1 MWDIRESRERV
12 GWWDIISVN
21 SPDWVYCS
29 APEKNR
35 AWFIAQLLNGGIQMT
50 ARG

>member
-12 GWWDIISVN
+12 GWWDIVSVGF
-21 SPDWVYCS
+21 PEWVYCS

-35 AWFIAQLLNGGIQMT
+35 ANFIAQILNGRIQIH
-50 ARG
+50 G